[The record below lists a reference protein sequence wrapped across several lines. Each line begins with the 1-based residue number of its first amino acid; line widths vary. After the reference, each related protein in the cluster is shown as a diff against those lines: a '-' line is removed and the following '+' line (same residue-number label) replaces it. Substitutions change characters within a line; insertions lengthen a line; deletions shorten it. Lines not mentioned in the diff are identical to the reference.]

1 MHSFARRALRTL
13 PLLTLIVLA
22 GACREEKAPTADVS
36 GLVEPVIWHDVAP
49 ERAELAD
56 RVVHDFGLP
65 ADPAD
70 WHLDSPKVYVKQ
82 LAFQGEEGRADTL
95 VLERA
100 DGGEE
105 NRWDIGLEGN
115 FDPDSFNLLRLHL
128 ATEAGCRISARF
140 YREGEVVYNSR
151 GNPWV
156 ESSVAG
162 TVVEIDMPELRFQG
176 RPMEQLQLIVRSK
189 GSMAIRSIQLV
200 DRPIGNWL
208 PSAAGGEELIHLGP
222 LARSA
227 VGLWSGSPIEA
238 DVDLTQPASLTFSYG
253 VPGTLEYPVR
263 KSMKLHVHAT
273 GADGTEVDKTI
284 ALPKR
289 GEAPNQWNHVEV
301 PLHTLHGERGKLRM
315 ELEVPDAAE
324 GIYAIAEA
332 KIVQHAQKPRTV
344 ILVTSDTHR
353 YDHVG
358 ASHSGVQVSTPTL
371 DALAARG
378 VFFENCYTSTNV
390 TNPSHVAI
398 MTATHPRD
406 TGILDNTSPLVR
418 SALTLAET
426 YQAAGYRTWAV
437 LSAIH
442 LGDHESGLGQGFDR
456 VSIPNGADYDAHE
469 ALDTLLDWMPDADD
483 APLFVWLHLFDAHIP
498 YAPPAPFDRK
508 YYGDG
513 DPFDPALPNGIPVPE
528 LPPSLHGLRDASYPP
543 AQYRAEVDYLDSQL
557 GRLMQLP
564 RVQSGVVAVTADHGE
579 NLGQHGIYYDHG
591 NLYPDSIHVPLV
603 ISWPGAPEGERVPAP
618 VFQLD
623 LGSTLLELS
632 DTPAKGFPGTSML
645 HVLDGEEND
654 VLPRFALG
662 AHALSCSVNYGRWH
676 LILHLREH
684 APGNFTQSHA
694 LHQVELYDLNVDP
707 ACEHDVVDEYPE
719 DARRMRRLLI
729 DWLESASETGW
740 ASEGRKDPETME
752 RLRNLGY
759 TTADGSD
766 IQLLDPDCE
775 CPWCARFR

>member
-1 MHSFARRALRTL
+1 MHAFARRALRRL
-13 PLLTLIVLA
+13 PLLSLIALA
-22 GACREEKAPTADVS
+22 SACREEAAPTADVV
-36 GLVEPVIWHDVAP
+36 GLANEIVWRDAAP
-49 ERAELAD
+49 ERAQLAD

-70 WHLDSPKVYVKQ
+70 WHLEGPKVYVKQ
-82 LAFQGEEGRADTL
+82 LAFQGEPERADTL

-100 DGGEE
+100 DGGAE

-115 FDPDSFNLLRLHL
+115 FEPDSFNLLRLHL

-140 YREGEVVYNSR
+140 YRDQEVVYTSR

-156 ESSVAG
+156 DSSVAG
-162 TVVEIDMPELRFQG
+162 SIVEIEMPELRFQG
-176 RPMEQLQLIVRSK
+176 RAMEQLHLIVRSK
-189 GSMAIRSIQLV
+189 GSMAIRSIELV

-208 PSAAGGEELIHLGP
+208 PAPAGGSQLIHLGP
-222 LARSA
+222 RARS
-227 VGLWSGSPIEA
+227 GIGIWSGSALEA
-238 DVDLTQPASLTFSYG
+238 EVELTQPASLSFSYG

-263 KSMKLHVHAT
+263 KAMKLHVTAT
-273 GADGTEVDKTI
+273 GADGTRIDKTLE
-284 ALPKR
+284 LPKR
-289 GEAPNQWNHVEV
+289 GEAPNQWNYVEF
-301 PLHTLHGERGKLRM
+301 PLHKLLGDRAQIRL
-315 ELEVPDAAE
+315 ELEVPDDAD

-332 KIVQHAQKPRTV
+332 KLVQRAERPPTV
-344 ILVTSDTHR
+344 VLITSDTHR

-358 ASHSGVQVSTPTL
+358 ASHSGVEVATPTL

-378 VFFENCYTSTNV
+378 VFFENCFTSTNV

-418 SALTLAET
+418 EALTLAER
-426 YQAAGYRTWAV
+426 YQAAGWRTWAV

-442 LGDHESGLGQGFDR
+442 LGDRESGLGQGFDR

-469 ALDTLLDWMPDADD
+469 ALDTLLAWQPDSDG

-513 DPFDPALPNGIPVPE
+513 DPFDPSLPQGIPVPE
-528 LPPSLHGLRDASYPP
+528 LPPSLAGLRDASYPP

-557 GRLMQLP
+557 GRLMQVP
-564 RVQSGVVAVTADHGE
+564 RVRDGIVAVTADHGE
-579 NLGQHGIYYDHG
+579 NLGHHGIYYDHG

-603 ISWPGAPEGERVPAP
+603 LSWPDAPAGTRVTDPID
-618 VFQLD
+618 QLD
-623 LGSTLLELS
+623 LGHTLLELS
-632 DTPAKGFPGTSML
+632 RLPTDGFPGVSML
-645 HVLDGEEND
+645 RVLEGAETE
-654 VLPRFALG
+654 PRPRYALG

-684 APGNFTQSHA
+684 APGNFTRAHE
-694 LHQVELYDLNVDP
+694 LHQVELYDMSTDP
-707 ACEHDVVDEYPE
+707 LCENDVVDEFPE
-719 DARRMRRLLI
+719 DARQMRKLLI
-729 DWLESASETGW
+729 NWLESASETGW

-775 CPWCARFR
+775 CPWCARY